1 MSVYLLIN
9 NSLNLN
15 KLNLIKCN
23 SSALCRRIA
32 LCKKERLVLQ
42 KKYSKILF
50 PSGKKIYYILVPMKI
65 SESIEAHLSTAV
77 AAISQRN
84 QATLPGFHKI
94 LISHVI
100 KIFNRLAKA
109 SGFCLYFIPCI
120 VTALLSTVMLSEAKH
135 PDTNAAGLDPSL
147 RDYVSSFRMTLGQ
160 ASLTLHIRV
169 NYEQ

>member
-42 KKYSKILF
+42 KKDSKILF

-65 SESIEAHLSTAV
+65 SESIEAHLSAAV

-109 SGFCLYFIPCI
+109 SGFCLYFYSLYCHGII
-120 VTALLSTVMLSEAKH
+120 VHRHAERSEASRH
-135 PDTNAAGLDPSL
+135 ECCRSGSFTSRL
-147 RDYVSSFRMTLGQ
+147 RLFVQDDIGTSKFNIAYKSKL
-160 ASLTLHIRV
+160 
-169 NYEQ
+169 